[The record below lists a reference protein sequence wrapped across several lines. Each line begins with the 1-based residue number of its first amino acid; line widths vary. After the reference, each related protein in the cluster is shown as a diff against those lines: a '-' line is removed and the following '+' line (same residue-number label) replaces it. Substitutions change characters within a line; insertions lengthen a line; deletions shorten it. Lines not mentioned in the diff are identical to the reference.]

1 MPAGAFY
8 GQEATMPVSDLARKV
23 RFGIK
28 KRTCPLAFPP
38 EGAFGNKKVLL

>member
-23 RFGIK
+23 RFG
-28 KRTCPLAFPP
+28 
-38 EGAFGNKKVLL
+38 NKKVLL